1 MHDCLMKRAVGPPL
15 VVTAATLLSVAGL
28 AFASLAIEDSKA
40 VRAQSGLRG
49 TVYIGP
55 ITPVCTVY
63 EPCEA
68 PAPGVTLTFTRGV
81 LVIRRTT
88 TGKDGSYRVL
98 LPAAIY
104 TVSSDVRGTERI
116 NAPFPRRIKVRAGH
130 IDKLDFRIDTG
141 IR

>member
-1 MHDCLMKRAVGPPL
+1 MMWLMKRAVGPLL
-15 VVTAATLLSVAGL
+15 VVTAATILSAAGL
-28 AFASLAIEDSKA
+28 ALASLRTDESQAA
-40 VRAQSGLRG
+40 RAQSGLRG

-55 ITPVCTVY
+55 ITPVCTLY

-88 TGKDGSYRVL
+88 TAKDGSYRVL

-104 TVSSDVRGTERI
+104 TVSSDVRGIERN